1 MKNLFFSAVCV
12 LVTTY
17 FGLAQQKISFY
28 NEKAIYFESS
38 NNSTINENLSDNG
51 TQFFPENDSYG
62 FYSVDLKEK
71 QLSLKYNDENYS
83 WKILDDKIEN
93 GFLHFRVFEGLDDNK
108 QEMISYYRIN
118 LDSNSDKQFVYQT
131 FDFERNITWGIYSKE
146 INSLIC
152 R

>member
-1 MKNLFFSAVCV
+1 MKNLFFSVVCV

-28 NEKAIYFESS
+28 NEKTIYFESS
-38 NNSTINENLSDNG
+38 NNSTINENLSYNG

-62 FYSVDLKEK
+62 FYSVDLNEQK
-71 QLSLKYNDENYS
+71 LSLKYNDENYN
-83 WKILDDKIEN
+83 WKILENKIED
-93 GFLHFRVFEGLDDNK
+93 GFLYLKVFEGLNENK
-108 QEMISYYRIN
+108 KEMISYYRIN
-118 LDSNSDKQFVYQT
+118 LDSNSEKQFVYQT

-146 INSLIC
+146 IVSLTC